1 MKAIILLV
9 FSLTILNASEAFLP
23 ENSEISI
30 IEAARLDLK
39 LGASLPCYLC
49 DKVVGFAVGK
59 IAKYGC
65 GLLLDVEMAAACE
78 AAGLGPE
85 DPLADACVVAL
96 IGACAEIATLIAD
109 HIQDPTIIC
118 SKIHICT

>member
-9 FSLTILNASEAFLP
+9 LSLAVLNASEAFLP
-23 ENSEISI
+23 ESSEISI
-30 IEAARLDLK
+30 EAAQLDLK

-96 IGACAEIATLIAD
+96 VGACAEIATLIAD
-109 HIQDPTIIC
+109 HIQDPTVIC
-118 SKIHICT
+118 NKIHICT